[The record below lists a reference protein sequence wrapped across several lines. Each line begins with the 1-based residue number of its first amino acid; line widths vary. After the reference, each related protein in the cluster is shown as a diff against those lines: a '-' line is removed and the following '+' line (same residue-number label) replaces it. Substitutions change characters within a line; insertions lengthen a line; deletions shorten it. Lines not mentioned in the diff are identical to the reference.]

1 MRRFQFFLAVILF
14 IFPLSVG
21 AAGEEGKFVA
31 SVDKNGVQRVEIIA
45 GRYYFHPNYMVVK
58 ANVPVEIN
66 IRKEPEMVPHDFVL
80 KAPEAGI
87 DIFQSLSSEP
97 SIIRFTAL
105 KPGKYLFYC
114 DRKFLFFKSHKEQ
127 GMEGVLEVTP

>member
-1 MRRFQFFLAVILF
+1 MNVKLSFIILF
-14 IFPLSVG
+14 LFLVSG
-21 AAGEEGKFVA
+21 SAAGQEGKFVA
-31 SVDKNGVQRVEIIA
+31 SVDKNGVQPVEILA
-45 GRYYFHPNYMVVK
+45 GRYYFDPNYIVVK

-66 IRKEPEMVPHDFVL
+66 IRKEPEIVPHDFVL

-87 DIFQSLSSEP
+87 DIFQSLSSDP
-97 SIIRFTAL
+97 VTIRFTAL

-114 DRKFLFFKSHKEQ
+114 DKKFLFFKSHREQ